1 MAAAETILF
10 ATEAQWR
17 ALLSALERDYDLYGP
32 QAGEGEVRLDL
43 IGANEVTLAPA
54 RMVDPLKAMLFQARE
69 DLGAYFGAGP
79 PAEMQPRAVVGVT
92 GCDLASLAVL
102 DYIFLQGDVVD
113 PQYQR
118 RREATLIISQDCTEP
133 REVCFCVGVGGQPY
147 PTAGYHVNLSRVEGG
162 LVLEAGND
170 RGRAALQAAD
180 LPAATA
186 EQVAERDHRRAE
198 VAEKVR
204 QQAQAFGLPVDP
216 KRFQQQVKAG
226 IEHPVWKREAE
237 KCVECGAC
245 NFICPT
251 CHCFLLSDLETT
263 VGANSTGGRGPAPAG
278 GGEGTPTPLNAQEQG
293 RQGNGTRGGTPAPV
307 GGGEGTRSVFERFK
321 NWDACQYVGFARV
334 AGGAN
339 PRPKRWERLR
349 NRFDK
354 KFDFFVTHVGAPACT
369 GCGRCIEACPG
380 RIDLRDILKE
390 LLHA

>member
-1 MAAAETILF
+1 MAAAETIAF

-17 ALLSALERDYDLYGP
+17 ALLSALAQDYDLYGP
-32 QAGEGEVRLDL
+32 QAGVAGSSLSAAEGEVRLGP
-43 IGANEVTLAPA
+43 IGADEVTLAPA

-69 DLGAYFGAGP
+69 DLGAYFGGGP
-79 PAEMQPRAVVGVT
+79 PAEIEPRAVVGVT

-147 PTAGYHVNLSRVEGG
+147 PTAGYDVNLSRVEGG
-162 LVLEAGND
+162 LVLEAGSD
-170 RGRAALQAAD
+170 RGRAVLQAAD

-186 EQVAERDHRRAE
+186 EQVAERDRRRAE

-216 KRFQQQVKAG
+216 ERFQQQVKAG
-226 IEHPVWKREAE
+226 IEHPVWNREAE

-251 CHCFLLSDLETT
+251 CHCFLLSDLETVVHT
-263 VGANSTGGRGPAPAG
+263 HEGGGRANGARGRDPASAG
-278 GGEGTPTPLNAQEQG
+278 DSE
-293 RQGNGTRGGTPAPV
+293 R
-307 GGGEGTRSVFERFK
+307 TRSVFERFK

-354 KFDFFVTHVGAPACT
+354 KFDFFVTHVGEPACT